1 MKNKIK
7 QKSVKSVIPIL
18 LGIYAMTLGM
28 ASAATIT
35 LVGNGAASGPI
46 FATSTLG
53 NIDLGTRIR
62 VGTFF
67 DISLLNNAIS
77 AFKTGASSYSDT
89 LLALSNNFGDLGT
102 GVANYGSASQVGTG
116 VSASQFVFNTTA
128 NLAINGAPTAAYNVF
143 TGSIQS
149 VTYSASIGASKNLYI
164 WTAFNNEIGIVRN
177 VDGTGTT
184 VWTTPTSDLS
194 GVTMNLSGIN
204 SQAEVLLGSYVDYAS
219 GSDLIALAPSIPEP
233 STGVLMAVG
242 VLGLVAFRSRRK
254 S

>member
-1 MKNKIK
+1 MKNKIQ
-7 QKSVKSVIPIL
+7 QKPVKSVIPIL

-28 ASAATIT
+28 ASAATVT

-184 VWTTPTSDLS
+184 AWTTPTSDLS

-219 GSDLIALAPSIPEP
+219 GSDMITLAQTPEP
-233 STGVLMAVG
+233 SAGVLLVIGSVATF
-242 VLGLVAFRSRRK
+242 VLGRRK
-254 S
+254 KA

>member
-1 MKNKIK
+1 MKNQIR
-7 QKSVKSVIPIL
+7 QKAVKSVIPVL

-28 ASAATIT
+28 ASAATVT
-35 LVGNGAASGPI
+35 LVGNGASSGPI

-102 GVANYGSASQVGTG
+102 GVTNYGNASQVGTG

-128 NLAINGAPTAAYNVF
+128 SLAINGAPAAAYNVF

-149 VTYSASIGASKNLYI
+149 VTYSASIVASKNLYV

-184 VWTTPTSDLS
+184 AWTSPTSDLS

-219 GSDLIALAPSIPEP
+219 GSDMITLAQTPEP
-233 STGVLMAVG
+233 SAGVLLVIGSVATF
-242 VLGLVAFRSRRK
+242 VLGRRK
-254 S
+254 KA

>member
-1 MKNKIK
+1 M
-7 QKSVKSVIPIL
+7 IPIL

-102 GVANYGSASQVGTG
+102 GVTNYGSASQVGTG

-184 VWTTPTSDLS
+184 AWTTPTSDLS

-219 GSDLIALAPSIPEP
+219 GSDMITLAQTPEP
-233 STGVLMAVG
+233 SAGVLLVIGSVATF
-242 VLGLVAFRSRRK
+242 VLGRRK
-254 S
+254 KA

>member
-1 MKNKIK
+1 MKNKIQ
-7 QKSVKSVIPIL
+7 QKAVKSVIPVL

-28 ASAATIT
+28 ASAATVT
-35 LVGNGAASGPI
+35 LVGNGASSGPI

-89 LLALSNNFGDLGT
+89 LLALSSNFGDLGT
-102 GVANYGSASQVGTG
+102 GVTNYGNASQVGTG

-184 VWTTPTSDLS
+184 AWTSPTSDLS

-219 GSDLIALAPSIPEP
+219 GSDMITLAQTPEP
-233 STGVLMAVG
+233 SAGVLLVIGSVATF
-242 VLGLVAFRSRRK
+242 VLGRRK
-254 S
+254 KA

>member
-177 VDGTGTT
+177 ADGTGTT
-184 VWTTPTSDLS
+184 AWTTPTSDLS

-219 GSDLIALAPSIPEP
+219 GSDMITLAQTPEP
-233 STGVLMAVG
+233 SAGVLLIIGSVATF
-242 VLGLVAFRSRRK
+242 VLGRRK
-254 S
+254 KA

>member
-1 MKNKIK
+1 MKNKIQ
-7 QKSVKSVIPIL
+7 QKPVKSVIPIL

-28 ASAATIT
+28 ASAATVT

-184 VWTTPTSDLS
+184 AWTSPTSDLS

-219 GSDLIALAPSIPEP
+219 GSDMITLAQTPEP
-233 STGVLMAVG
+233 SAGVLLIIGSVATF
-242 VLGLVAFRSRRK
+242 VLGRRK
-254 S
+254 KA